1 MSVSFSGR
9 KSRHRHN
16 YCNRNQS
23 RRESGRP
30 SRFQDGVVARRQG
43 FAVLWK
49 FEAQMRPAYLVEAI
63 YVQSGEFDR

>member
-1 MSVSFSGR
+1 MSVSSTLVRLEGFEPPTLG
-9 KSRHRHN
+9 
-16 YCNRNQS
+16 
-23 RRESGRP
+23 
-30 SRFQDGVVARRQG
+30 RFQDGVVARRQG